1 MTCPAGFSLRNGG
14 PDDLDA
20 LAEIER
26 RADRLYLT
34 AGLVGMVEG
43 RIAPIEPLRRQLS
56 GGHVLV
62 IDASGAG
69 PVAFAAA
76 ELVDS
81 ALHLAQL
88 SVDPDRQR
96 LGLGRALVDAVVDLA
111 RTSFAPAV
119 TLTTFRAVP
128 WNGPFYRSLG
138 FLSLDDERLPPGL
151 AAIRASERARGIDA
165 MGPRCAMA
173 KPL

>member
-1 MTCPAGFSLRNGG
+1 MTLPAGFTLRDGG

-20 LAEIER
+20 LAAIER

-34 AGLVGMVEG
+34 TGLVGMVEG
-43 RIAPIEPLRRQLS
+43 RDPPVEPLRRQLRD
-56 GGHVLV
+56 GHVLV

-69 PVAFAAA
+69 PVGFAAA

-111 RTSFAPAV
+111 RASFAPAV
-119 TLTTFRAVP
+119 TLTTFRDVP

-138 FLSLDDERLPPGL
+138 FLPLDERLAPGL
-151 AAIRASERARGIDA
+151 AAIRASEQARGIDA
-165 MGPRCAMA
+165 IAPRCAMA